1 MSSEGLLSVRPK
13 LARSELHPE
22 VTLVTTAEIEL
33 LVQGACEQ
41 RPCNQLVIGPIS
53 ELLLELVAS
62 ERRAEGF
69 KH

>member
-1 MSSEGLLSVRPK
+1 MRPK
-13 LARSELHPE
+13 VARSELHPE